1 MYLEDYKLTTKSG
14 CYVNDHKHHNI
25 YYKSGRGKEI
35 ECVDITVGYA
45 SDYSDVDYTITYTL
59 HDAFE
64 TLNREE
70 LEKAWEHLPED
81 TPTADIVV
89 AMLEY
94 VKNELGGYFP
104 DDVGEMLYDR
114 IKEEEYYERDCD

>member
-1 MYLEDYKLTTKSG
+1 MYLESYKLVKKSG

-35 ECVDITVGYA
+35 ECVEITVGYE
-45 SDYSDVDYTITYTL
+45 SDYTDIDYTITYEIY
-59 HDAFE
+59 DAFE

-70 LEKAWEHLPED
+70 LEEVWEQLPED
-81 TPTADIVV
+81 TDTADVVV

-94 VKNELGGYFP
+94 VKNELGGYLP
-104 DDVGEMLYDR
+104 DDVEERISER